1 MRSSLETKIT
11 GRLVFSTYRTKREAS
26 KIARKAV
33 SDRLAACA
41 NIFPIYSIYAWEGK
55 IEEGLEVM
63 VLYKTT
69 STKLRLLRRYIRDS
83 HGYRVPEIVDLEMTS
98 VNRSYL
104 EWLVSATSSDSGV
117 PQQRHNTA

>member
-1 MRSSLETKIT
+1 MI
-11 GRLVFSTYRTKREAS
+11 STYRNKREAS
-26 KIARKAV
+26 KIARRAV

-41 NIFPIYSIYAWEGK
+41 SIIPIYSIYAWEGK

-69 STKLRLLRRYIRDS
+69 STKARLLRRYVRDS
-83 HGYRVPEIVDLEMTS
+83 HGYTVPEIIDLEMKS

-104 EWLVSATSSDSGV
+104 EWLISTTSSKSGV
-117 PQQRHNTA
+117 PQQRDNTSQ